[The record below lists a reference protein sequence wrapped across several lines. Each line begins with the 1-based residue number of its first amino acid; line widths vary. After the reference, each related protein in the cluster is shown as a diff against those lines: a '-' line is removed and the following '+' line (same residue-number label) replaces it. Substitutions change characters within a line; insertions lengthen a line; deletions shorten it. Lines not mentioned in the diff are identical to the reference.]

1 MNKPVLSDTLKCY
14 FWITVGSILYGFAF
28 DWFYPPN
35 QIGYGGITGVGQ
47 VVNAFLPA
55 IPIGTFVLVVN
66 IPLFILGWKFLGGHL
81 LISSLYSMALSSVAV
96 DVFPLF
102 LDFQPM
108 DSMLAAVC
116 GGALIGL
123 ALGLIFA
130 QGATTGGTELAARL
144 LKLKLESLSI
154 GTLCLAIDILVT
166 VTYALI
172 FRDLTRALYG
182 MISLSLISVS
192 IDKVVYGPNA
202 AKVAYII
209 SDCHEELTHRL
220 LELDRGVTLLQGK
233 GAYSGKDKQVILCAC
248 ARTQII
254 PVKRAVQEID
264 PDAFVIVCD
273 AHEILGEGFG
283 VYAPGGL

>member
-1 MNKPVLSDTLKCY
+1 MKRNVLTQYLI
-14 FWITVGSILYGFAF
+14 ITASCALYAVGFNWMFDPNHISVGGFTGLG
-28 DWFYPPN
+28 
-35 QIGYGGITGVGQ
+35 QIINYL
-47 VVNAFLPA
+47 LPGL
-55 IPIGTFVLVVN
+55 PIGTIVIILNVPLFVLGWRF
-66 IPLFILGWKFLGGHL
+66 IGKDFLFSSIYATAV
-81 LISSLYSMALSSVAV
+81 SSLMI
-96 DVFPLF
+96 DG
-102 LDFQPM
+102 
-108 DSMLAAVC
+108 LAAVHTFKPMEPILACLYGGVIIGVSC
-116 GGALIGL
+116 GIMLRE
-123 ALGLIFA
+123 
-130 QGATTGGTELAARL
+130 GATTGGTELAARL

-192 IDKVVYGPNA
+192 IDKVVYGHNA

-209 SDCHEELTHRL
+209 SDHHEELTRRL

-233 GAYSGKDKQVILCAC
+233 GAYSGRDKQVILCAC

>member
-1 MNKPVLSDTLKCY
+1 MKRNVLTQYLI
-14 FWITVGSILYGFAF
+14 ITASCALYAVGFNWMFDPNHISVGGFTGLGQIINYLLPGLPIVIILNV
-28 DWFYPPN
+28 P
-35 QIGYGGITGVGQ
+35 
-47 VVNAFLPA
+47 L
-55 IPIGTFVLVVN
+55 FVLGWRF
-66 IPLFILGWKFLGGHL
+66 IGKDFLFSSVYATAV
-81 LISSLYSMALSSVAV
+81 SSLMI
-96 DVFPLF
+96 DG
-102 LDFQPM
+102 
-108 DSMLAAVC
+108 LAAVHTFKPMEPILACLYGGVIIGVSC
-116 GGALIGL
+116 GIMLRE
-123 ALGLIFA
+123 
-130 QGATTGGTELAARL
+130 GATTGGTELAARL

-209 SDCHEELTHRL
+209 SDRHEELTHRL

>member
-1 MNKPVLSDTLKCY
+1 MKANWVARY
-14 FWITVGSILYGFAF
+14 AWITAACAVFALGF
-28 DWFYPPN
+28 DWCYAPN
-35 QIGYGGITGVGQ
+35 HMSVGGLTGAAQILTALWPQLPVG
-47 VVNAFLPA
+47 
-55 IPIGTFVLVVN
+55 TTVLVLNV
-66 IPLFILGWKFLGGHL
+66 PLFILGWKKIGRSFLIASL
-81 LISSLYSMALSSVAV
+81 YAMAVSSLMI
-96 DVFPLF
+96 DG
-102 LDFQPM
+102 
-108 DSMLAAVC
+108 LAALYTFAPMEPILACLYGGVIIGVSC
-116 GGALIGL
+116 GIMLRE
-123 ALGLIFA
+123 
-130 QGATTGGTELAARL
+130 GATTGGTELAARL

-209 SDCHEELTHRL
+209 SDCHEELTRRL

-233 GAYSGKDKQVILCAC
+233 GAYSGRDKQVILCAC

>member
-1 MNKPVLSDTLKCY
+1 M
-14 FWITVGSILYGFAF
+14 
-28 DWFYPPN
+28 
-35 QIGYGGITGVGQ
+35 
-47 VVNAFLPA
+47 
-55 IPIGTFVLVVN
+55 
-66 IPLFILGWKFLGGHL
+66 
-81 LISSLYSMALSSVAV
+81 
-96 DVFPLF
+96 
-102 LDFQPM
+102 
-108 DSMLAAVC
+108 
-116 GGALIGL
+116 
-123 ALGLIFA
+123 
-130 QGATTGGTELAARL
+130 
-144 LKLKLESLSI
+144 
-154 GTLCLAIDILVT
+154 T

-202 AKVAYII
+202 AMDWVLYGMDSSKVAYII